1 MIFAV
6 TLRLGR
12 VSNLPTVWSNVLAG
26 IVLAGGALDGRFV
39 PAGLSLSLFYVAG
52 MYLNDAFDRRIDSM
66 ERPGRPIPAG
76 DVSAAT
82 VFVAGFAMLAAGLVL
97 LAWMGFSA
105 TDGVSWHPAGGAPWA
120 APAAGAGLAA
130 AIVLYDAYHKRNPL
144 SPVLMGVCRVL
155 VYLTAGLLIACPLP
169 PTLLAGAA
177 VALCYL
183 IGLTYV
189 AKQETL
195 RRVEKLWP
203 LAFLAVPFLY
213 FLPVAAASIAGLI
226 LYVLFLC
233 AVLYA
238 LGFLVLPGRINVPRA
253 VISLIAGI
261 SLLDALLIAG
271 HGGTDLAWIAVGAF
285 FLTILLQRF
294 VPGT

>member
-1 MIFAV
+1 MSLSIA
-6 TLRLGR
+6 LRMGR

-26 IVLAGGALDGRFV
+26 MVLAGGALDRRLI
-39 PAGLSLSLFYVAG
+39 PAGLSLSLFYIAG
-52 MYLNDAFDRRIDSM
+52 MYLNDAFDRGIDRI
-66 ERPGRPIPAG
+66 ERPARPIPAG
-76 DVSAAT
+76 EISAAA
-82 VFVAGFAMLAAGLVL
+82 VFAAGFAMLASGLML
-97 LAWMGFSA
+97 LAWMGFA
-105 TDGVSWHPAGGAPWA
+105 AADGTSWRAAGGPSWP
-120 APAAGAGLAA
+120 APAAGAVLAA
-130 AIVLYDAYHKRNPL
+130 AIILYDVHHKGNPL

-169 PTLLAGAA
+169 PRLLAGAA

-203 LAFLAVPFLY
+203 LVFLAVPFLY
-213 FLPVAAASIAGLI
+213 FLPIAATGIAGLI
-226 LYVLFLC
+226 LYALFLA

-238 LGFLVLPGRINVPRA
+238 LGFLVLPERINVPRA
-253 VISLIAGI
+253 VVSLIAGI

-271 HGGTDLAWIAVGAF
+271 HGRADLAWIAVGAF
-285 FLTILLQRF
+285 LLTVLLQRF